1 MSEMSSLLL
10 AASTVQSVGT
20 VIALVLV
27 VGFLVYAAFNIK
39 AGREEVGAELEL
51 AANLKPYLD
60 DDELETTKLDR
71 TLTFG
76 LATLAIVGIGLP
88 AYWLAEPGRID
99 GAFEEGRG
107 GAAHGRF
114 ANGFERKSERASSY
128 RAAGARA
135 DARYGADAAASGRGY
150 SLPAGEVGPGP
161 PAAPPTPRAPTD
173 V

>member
-1 MSEMSSLLL
+1 MHGETIVTSKPEPEEQLDVAVNYLSML
-10 AASTVQSVGT
+10 AA
-20 VIALVLV
+20 ALHFTAAAVAFAVLV
-27 VGFLVYAAFNIK
+27 VAVSANKTSTKRLVA
-39 AGREEVGAELEL
+39 R
-51 AANLKPYLD
+51 LD
-60 DDELETTKLDR
+60 
-71 TLTFG
+71 
-76 LATLAIVGIGLP
+76 
-88 AYWLAEPGRID
+88 RID

-161 PAAPPTPRAPTD
+161 PAAPPTA
-173 V
+173 